1 MPNDRATA
9 KGGIAMKKR
18 EWLKLL
24 PNMLF
29 YCVIWLLAGAAF
41 YWWNQGSLEGWQ
53 PMWVPMLIGA
63 IVFFVLYIPLYKT
76 GGRQEKKK
84 WPVGYSVALIVWE
97 IIWLILILMLKY
109 LGFRGLQYLLIWTF
123 VGVVFIIVSFIAAI
137 EK

>member
-1 MPNDRATA
+1 
-9 KGGIAMKKR
+9 MKKR

-24 PNMLF
+24 LNVLS

-41 YWWNQGSLEGWQ
+41 YWWYQGSLEGWQ

-63 IVFFVLYIPLYKT
+63 IVLFVLYIPLKKV

-84 WPVGYSVALIVWE
+84 WPVGYSIALIIWE

-123 VGVVFIIVSFIAAI
+123 VGVVLIIVSFIAAI

>member
-1 MPNDRATA
+1 
-9 KGGIAMKKR
+9 
-18 EWLKLL
+18 
-24 PNMLF
+24 
-29 YCVIWLLAGAAF
+29 
-41 YWWNQGSLEGWQ
+41 
-53 PMWVPMLIGA
+53 MWVPMLIGA

-84 WPVGYSVALIVWE
+84 WPVGYSVVLIVWE